1 MSAKTDLRRQPRV
14 SITCVVNVR
23 TDRGTYPGLIKNISR
38 TGFALE
44 TRATFYH
51 NEENEFEFE
60 LPGGPKLRVKG
71 IVMRI
76 SKVSRSFQYG
86 VKIMPLSLF
95 SGWRLQ
101 SFLKK
106 HLANTQAENTACHK
120 ATL

>member
-14 SITCVVNVR
+14 SITCMVNVR
-23 TDRGTYPGLIKNISR
+23 TDRGTYPGLIRNISK

-51 NEENEFEFE
+51 NEENEFDFE
-60 LPGGPKLRVKG
+60 LPGGPKLKVKG
-71 IVMRI
+71 VVMRI
-76 SKVSRSFQYG
+76 SKVSRSFVYG
-86 VKIMPLSLF
+86 IKIMPLSLF

-106 HLANTQAENTACHK
+106 HLANGSCANTVDHK